1 MSVALVTGAT
11 KGIGRATA
19 LALAAAG
26 HDLLLTGRNETEL
39 VELAGQIKGVRVV
52 TVAADLATYEG
63 LDAVCMTAIQQFDG
77 YDILINNAGMGAV
90 KPATEV
96 SDEEF
101 DRTIA
106 INLRAPFMLCQ
117 HAIKVMRRRGGGQ
130 IVNIGSGLSYTG
142 RANWSLYAATKFAL
156 RGLTESLRQEVSGEG
171 IKVGLVAP
179 GFTATNFFDDFAEPV
194 DTSKAL
200 QPEDVAHAILSMV
213 QQPATSDMK
222 EIQVRNSLSP

>member
-19 LALAAAG
+19 LALAQAG
-26 HDLLLTGRNETEL
+26 HDLLLTGRNEAEL
-39 VELAGQIKGVRVV
+39 TALADEINGVRVV

-63 LDAVCMTAIQQFDG
+63 LDAVCMASIQHFDG
-77 YDILINNAGMGAV
+77 YDILVNNAGIGDV
-90 KPATEV
+90 KPVNDVT
-96 SDEEF
+96 DEEF
-101 DRTIA
+101 DQTIA

-130 IVNIGSGLSYTG
+130 IVNIGSGLSFVG

-156 RGLTESLRQEVSGEG
+156 RGLTESLRQEVSREG
-171 IKVGLVAP
+171 IKIGLVAP

-194 DTSKAL
+194 DMSKAL
-200 QPEDVAHAILSMV
+200 QPEDIAHAVMAMV
-213 QQPATSDMK
+213 NQSAISDMK
-222 EIQVRNSLSP
+222 EIQVRNQLSP